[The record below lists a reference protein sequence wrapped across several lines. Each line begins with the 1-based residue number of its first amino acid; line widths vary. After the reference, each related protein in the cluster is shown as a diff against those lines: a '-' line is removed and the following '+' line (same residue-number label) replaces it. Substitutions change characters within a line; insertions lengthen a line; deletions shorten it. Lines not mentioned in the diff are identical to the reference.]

1 MASKSKKL
9 TVSTPLGIHELELAL
24 IREIAAWQDWDLDS
38 AEIELNLMKRICKKT
53 EWNDDYLSLVDELN
67 AKIKYA
73 EKTVKNKDTT
83 LIGAAHTN
91 LQQAVFDLR
100 DKLYK

>member
-1 MASKSKKL
+1 MARKSIKL

-24 IREIAAWQDWDLDS
+24 IRELAAWRDWDLEN
-38 AEIELNLMKRICKKT
+38 AAIELNLMKRISLKT
-53 EWNDDYLSLVDELN
+53 EWTGDYLPLVDELK
-67 AKIKYA
+67 AKIKYT

-83 LIGAAHTN
+83 LIVAAHTR
-91 LQQAVFDLR
+91 LERVIFDLR

>member
-24 IREIAAWQDWDLDS
+24 IRELAAWRDWDLDN
-38 AEIELNLMKRICKKT
+38 AAIELSLMKRICKKT
-53 EWNDDYLSLVDELN
+53 DWMDDYLPLVDDLGT
-67 AKIKYA
+67 KIKYA
-73 EKTVKNKDTT
+73 ALTVKNKDTT
-83 LIGAAHTN
+83 LIGAAHTR
-91 LQQAVFDLR
+91 LERAIFDLR

>member
-1 MASKSKKL
+1 MASKSKNS

-24 IREIAAWQDWDLDS
+24 IREMAAWRDWDLVNA
-38 AEIELNLMKRICKKT
+38 AEELRLMKRICKKIDWV
-53 EWNDDYLSLVDELN
+53 EDYLPLVDELN
-67 AKIKYA
+67 TKIKYA

-100 DKLYK
+100 DRLYK